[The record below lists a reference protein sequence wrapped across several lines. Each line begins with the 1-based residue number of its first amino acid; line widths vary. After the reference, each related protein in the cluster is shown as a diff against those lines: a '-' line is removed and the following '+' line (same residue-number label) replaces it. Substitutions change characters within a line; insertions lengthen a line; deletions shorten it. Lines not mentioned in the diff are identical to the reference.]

1 MPTMSSS
8 TADRAQRSSRD
19 ICGRCARSMSSNWA
33 PIVMTGFSAL
43 SELCSTTA
51 ISDHRRLRNC
61 CGPAARMSIV
71 PFGPS
76 PLKGFEWNST
86 WPPVIT
92 AGGRS
97 SRIAAIA
104 RVVFPLPL
112 SPARPSTRPRR
123 KTGAEKRHA
132 YARGRP
138 PPPPAA
144 AHCIV
149 GETLTQHLAP
159 VPQSGR
165 RAGGRSGEAEE
176 GDGDVGVDRRQGREQ
191 KRGGNDGNEVGKD
204 LGHDDAEA
212 TFARDP
218 GRFNEVSI
226 AEG

>member
-51 ISDHRRLRNC
+51 ISDHRRLRSC

-112 SPARPSTRPRR
+112 SPASPSTRPRR
-123 KTGAEKRHA
+123 KTKSQS
-132 YARGRP
+132 
-138 PPPPAA
+138 
-144 AHCIV
+144 
-149 GETLTQHLAP
+149 LTAWTASSP
-159 VPQSGR
+159 YP
-165 RAGGRSGEAEE
+165 
-176 GDGDVGVDRRQGREQ
+176 
-191 KRGGNDGNEVGKD
+191 
-204 LGHDDAEA
+204 
-212 TFARDP
+212 
-218 GRFNEVSI
+218 
-226 AEG
+226 